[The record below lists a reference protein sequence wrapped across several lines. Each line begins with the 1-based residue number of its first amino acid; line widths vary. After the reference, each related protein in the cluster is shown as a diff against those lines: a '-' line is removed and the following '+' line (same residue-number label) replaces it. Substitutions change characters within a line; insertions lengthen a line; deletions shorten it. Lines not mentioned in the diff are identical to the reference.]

1 LVLLKVLTNV
11 SVEFLP
17 TEKSL
22 SALLTGVN
30 LNFYHHSLT
39 LLVVYLRYSVT
50 KNIVLDAVEYY
61 IEEVVACLL

>member
-1 LVLLKVLTNV
+1 MN
-11 SVEFLP
+11 VEFIP
-17 TEKSL
+17 TKKCL
-22 SALLTGVN
+22 SALLAGVN
-30 LNFYHHSLT
+30 LNIYHPSFT